1 MASRPVDQT
10 IAQGGT
16 WERASFTVPTG
27 TPEERVQS
35 VLAER
40 KMSIFGDVLERQDFK
55 VLMMAKPERV
65 QSRSLERFEPDRT
78 RYVIWAFC
86 RRRPVEH
93 NLWVP
98 DAAVP
103 AMQRLGMEL
112 KE

>member
-1 MASRPVDQT
+1 V
-10 IAQGGT
+10 AQGGS

-27 TPEERVQS
+27 TSEERVQS
-35 VLAER
+35 VLADR

-65 QSRSLERFEPDRT
+65 ESRSLEPDRT

-103 AMQRLGMEL
+103 AMERQGMEL